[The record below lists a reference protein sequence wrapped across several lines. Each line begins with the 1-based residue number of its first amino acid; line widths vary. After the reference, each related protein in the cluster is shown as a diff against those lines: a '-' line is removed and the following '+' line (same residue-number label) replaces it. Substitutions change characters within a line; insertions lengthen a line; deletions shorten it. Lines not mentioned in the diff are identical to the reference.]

1 MVALEELF
9 RDAVTISTSGK
20 TSRGGDEGMKK
31 TTLESNHHVTAH
43 SLIHRGYYIKVAE
56 VWCYQG
62 LILIM
67 RKPNKYN

>member
-20 TSRGGDEGMKK
+20 TSRGRDEGMKK

-56 VWCYQG
+56 V
-62 LILIM
+62 
-67 RKPNKYN
+67 